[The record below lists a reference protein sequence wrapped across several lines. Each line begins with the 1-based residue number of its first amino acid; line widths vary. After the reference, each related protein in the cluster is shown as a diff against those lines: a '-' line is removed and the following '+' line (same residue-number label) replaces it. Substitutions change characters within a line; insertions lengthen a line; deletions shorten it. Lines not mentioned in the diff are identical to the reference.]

1 MKVLVTGGA
10 GFIGHHLV
18 ARLLE
23 DGHDVRV
30 LDNFSTGRRE
40 RLSGADIELVEGD
53 LRSYER
59 VHTAVRGVETVFHL
73 GAMPSVPRS
82 IQDPLTS
89 NAVNVDG
96 TLHVLLASRD
106 EDVRRVVFTSSSSIY
121 GSNPAL
127 PKSEL
132 DLPMP
137 VSPYGVSKLAAEHH
151 CAAFNA
157 VYGLETVALRLF
169 NVFGPRQDPLS
180 QYAAVVPRF
189 ISAMLRGEQPQVYGD
204 GEQSRDFTFVADV
217 VSAFVQASVAPDAA
231 GLAFN
236 ISCGEETSILDL
248 VTMLNGIIGTSI
260 EPHFEPARDGEVR
273 HSMGDGSQARAVLDW
288 NPEWTVASGL
298 REAVIAYRDAGD
310 AHTPGVELSASRLG
324 PSDTDAIDHNQ
335 RN

>member
-1 MKVLVTGGA
+1 MKALVTGGA

-18 ARLLE
+18 ARLLA
-23 DGHDVRV
+23 DGHEVRV

-40 RLSGADIELVEGD
+40 RLANTDVELVEGD

-59 VHTAVRGVETVFHL
+59 VHTAVRGVDTVFHL

-106 EDVRRVVFTSSSSIY
+106 EDVRRVVFASSSSIF

-137 VSPYGVSKLAAEHH
+137 VSPYGVSKLAAEQH
-151 CAAFNA
+151 CAAFHA

-169 NVFGPRQDPLS
+169 NVFGPGQDPLS

-189 ISAMLRGEQPQVYGD
+189 ITTMLGGEQPAVYGD
-204 GEQSRDFTFVADV
+204 GQQSRDFTFVADV
-217 VSAFVQASVAPDAA
+217 VSAFLQASTAPDAA

-236 ISCGEETSILDL
+236 ISCGQATSIVDL
-248 VTMLNGIIGTSI
+248 VSLLNGIMGTSI
-260 EPHFEPARDGEVR
+260 EPRFLPARDGEVR
-273 HSMGDGSQARAVLDW
+273 HSKGDAGRARAVLGW
-288 NPEWTVASGL
+288 SPAWTVASGL
-298 REAVIAYRDAGD
+298 NDAVAAYRSDHDGTRRPRGD
-310 AHTPGVELSASRLG
+310 AVAENADGER
-324 PSDTDAIDHNQ
+324 Q
-335 RN
+335 R

>member
-1 MKVLVTGGA
+1 MKSLVTGGG

-18 ARLLE
+18 TRLLE
-23 DGHDVRV
+23 DGHEVRV

-40 RLSGADIELVEGD
+40 RLAGTDVELVEGD

-106 EDVRRVVFTSSSSIY
+106 EDVRRVVFASSSSVY

-137 VSPYGVSKLAAEHH
+137 VSPYGVSKLAAEQH
-151 CAAFNA
+151 CAAFHA
-157 VYGLETVALRLF
+157 VYELETVALRLF

-189 ISAMLRGEQPQVYGD
+189 ISALLRGDPPDIYGD
-204 GEQSRDFTFVADV
+204 GLQSRDFTFVADV
-217 VSAFVQASVAPDAA
+217 VNAFVQASIAPDAA

-236 ISCGEETSILDL
+236 ISCGHETTIVDL
-248 VTMLNGIIGTSI
+248 VAMLNEILETAVD
-260 EPHFEPARDGEVR
+260 PRFLPARDGEVR
-273 HSMGDGSQARAVLDW
+273 KSMGDGGRAGAILGWTPD
-288 NPEWTVASGL
+288 WTVESGL
-298 REAVIAYRDAGD
+298 REAVLAYRLDQGNFESEKIVGD
-310 AHTPGVELSASRLG
+310 RRT
-324 PSDTDAIDHNQ
+324 
-335 RN
+335 

>member
-1 MKVLVTGGA
+1 MKTLVTGGG

-18 ARLLE
+18 TRLLE
-23 DGHDVRV
+23 DGHAVRV

-40 RLSGADIELVEGD
+40 RLARADVELVEGD

-59 VHTAVRGVETVFHL
+59 VHAAVRGVETVFHL

-106 EDVRRVVFTSSSSIY
+106 ENVRRVVFASSSSVY
-121 GSNPAL
+121 GANPAL

-137 VSPYGVSKLAAEHH
+137 VSPYGVSKLAAEQH
-151 CAAFNA
+151 CAAFHA

-169 NVFGPRQDPLS
+169 NVFGPGQDPLS

-189 ISAMLRGEQPQVYGD
+189 ISSMLRGGQPDIYGD
-204 GEQSRDFTFVADV
+204 GRQSRDFTFVQDV
-217 VSAFVQASVAPDAA
+217 VSAFVQASQAPDAA
-231 GLAFN
+231 GLIFN
-236 ISCGEETSILDL
+236 ISGGRETTIVEL
-248 VTMLNGIIGTSI
+248 VAQLNAAMGTSI
-260 EPHFEPARDGEVR
+260 EPNFQPPRDGEVR
-273 HSMGDGSQARAVLDW
+273 QSMGDGGRALAVLGW
-288 NPEWTVASGL
+288 VPQWTVEAGL
-298 REAVIAYRDAGD
+298 QEAVSAYRIDEAVSNFRTSGD
-310 AHTPGVELSASRLG
+310 DVTNPGA
-324 PSDTDAIDHNQ
+324 DTVSGDV
-335 RN
+335 RT

>member
-1 MKVLVTGGA
+1 MKALVTGGA

-18 ARLLE
+18 ARLLA
-23 DGHDVRV
+23 DGHEVRV

-40 RLSGADIELVEGD
+40 RLADADVELVEGD

-106 EDVRRVVFTSSSSIY
+106 ENVRRVVFASSSSIF

-137 VSPYGVSKLAAEHH
+137 VSPYGVSKLAAEQH
-151 CAAFNA
+151 CAAFHA
-157 VYGLETVALRLF
+157 VYGLETIALRLF

-189 ISAMLRGEQPQVYGD
+189 ISALLSGDQPKIYGD
-204 GEQSRDFTFVADV
+204 GLQTRDFTFVADV

-236 ISCGEETSILDL
+236 ISCGQTTSVVDL
-248 VTMLNGIIGTSI
+248 VSMLNEIIGSSV
-260 EPHFEPARDGEVR
+260 EPNFQPAREGEVR
-273 HSMGDGSQARAVLDW
+273 HSKGDAGRAREILGWSPA
-288 NPEWTVASGL
+288 WTVASGL
-298 REAVIAYRDAGD
+298 QEAVAAYREDQDDARS
-310 AHTPGVELSASRLG
+310 EQ
-324 PSDTDAIDHNQ
+324 TDGA
-335 RN
+335 R

>member
-1 MKVLVTGGA
+1 MRVLVTGGA

-40 RLSGADIELVEGD
+40 RLANADVELVEGD

-59 VHTAVRGVETVFHL
+59 VHTAVRGVEVVFHL

-96 TLHVLLASRD
+96 TLNVLLASRD
-106 EDVRRVVFTSSSSIY
+106 EGVRRVAYASSSSVY

-137 VSPYGVSKLAAEHH
+137 VSPYGVSKLAAEQH
-151 CAAFNA
+151 CCAFNA

-169 NVFGPRQDPLS
+169 NVFGPNQDPLS
-180 QYAAVVPRF
+180 QYSAVVPRF
-189 ISAMLRGEQPQVYGD
+189 ISSMLRGEQPPVYGD
-204 GEQSRDFTFVADV
+204 GQQSRDFTYVADV
-217 VSAFVQASVAPDAA
+217 VNAFVRASMAPNAA
-231 GLAFN
+231 GLIFN
-236 ISCGEETSILDL
+236 VSCGRQTSILEL
-248 VTMLNGIIGTSI
+248 IGMLNTVMGTSI
-260 EPHFEPARDGEVR
+260 EPSFHPARHGEVR
-273 HSMGDGSQARAVLDW
+273 HSRGDAERAHAVLEW
-288 NPEWTVASGL
+288 TPEWSVESGI
-298 REAVIAYRDAGD
+298 RKAVEAYRSDQTGSACDFVAG
-310 AHTPGVELSASRLG
+310 S
-324 PSDTDAIDHNQ
+324 
-335 RN
+335 